1 MLDLVINHQITL
13 PAREL
18 TWTAVRA
25 SGPGGQNVNKVSSKV
40 VLKFALARTEALS
53 VSVQQR
59 LRQIAAHRL
68 DAEGNL
74 VVTAQESRNQLT
86 NLRRARHRL
95 AELVHA
101 ALIPPR
107 PRVATR
113 VSRAVQR
120 ARLVA
125 KRRVALKKQ
134 SRRRVDPDE

>member
-1 MLDLVINHQITL
+1 MLDLVINHQITI

-40 VLKFALARTEALS
+40 VLKFVLARTEALS
-53 VSVQQR
+53 VSAQQR
-59 LRQIAAHRL
+59 LRQIAEHRL

-86 NLRRARHRL
+86 NLRRARQKL
-95 AELVHA
+95 AELVRA

-113 VSRAVQR
+113 VSRAAQR
-120 ARLVA
+120 ARLAA

-134 SRRRVDPDE
+134 LRRRVDPDE